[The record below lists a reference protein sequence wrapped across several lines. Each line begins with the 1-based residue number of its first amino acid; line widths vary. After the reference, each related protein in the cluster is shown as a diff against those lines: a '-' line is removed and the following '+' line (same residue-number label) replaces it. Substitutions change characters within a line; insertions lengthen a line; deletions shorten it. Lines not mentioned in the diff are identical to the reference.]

1 MQSKRTLGSKT
12 APTSHT
18 NYHVSMQNP
27 LKTTAT
33 IKFNI
38 TGSENKFKI
47 EGVTAKGVYVLFPF
61 SKQEEG
67 IPTESVQRL
76 VLLTEGPSRFENE
89 YPHAFG
95 KFITTTTQLV
105 SSYFNLP
112 ENYELCLCATLH
124 PQSF

>member
-1 MQSKRTLGSKT
+1 
-12 APTSHT
+12 
-18 NYHVSMQNP
+18 MQNP

-76 VLLTEGPSRFENE
+76 VLLTEGPSDNTEEDNWGRSQNSFKVGEIAPKIQIFLVAPRF
-89 YPHAFG
+89 
-95 KFITTTTQLV
+95 LM
-105 SSYFNLP
+105 
-112 ENYELCLCATLH
+112 LH
-124 PQSF
+124 